1 LVIQNDVANRHSP
14 ITMVAAITSI
24 VDKDLYPSEVPVPAR
39 EGGLTKD
46 SMVLLNQIRSV
57 HKIRLVRR
65 MGRLAPRT
73 MAAVDRALAI
83 SLGLVRL

>member
-1 LVIQNDVANRHSP
+1 MVIQNDVANRHSP
-14 ITMVAAITSI
+14 ITIVAAITSTI
-24 VDKDLYPSEVPVPAR
+24 DEELYPSEVKVRAR

-46 SMVLLNQIRSV
+46 SAVLLNQIRS
-57 HKIRLVRR
+57 IDRARLVQRL
-65 MGRLAPRT
+65 GRLASRT